1 MDQLQELLRRA
12 SRLLE
17 EYRDLTF
24 VRWIGY
30 AVIMGLGFMAALN
43 LVVGL
48 IAVLQGEWLVGLG
61 LVLLGGGFILGCE
74 ALFDFLIRQDD
85 SSFG

>member
-24 VRWIGY
+24 VRWIAY

-61 LVLLGGGFILGCE
+61 LVLLGGGFILACE